1 MSDLKAT
8 VSETKNGFHVEGYEK
23 IEYDFT
29 FIDGVFDI
37 KNSNLADCYSRW
49 GRVLAVTD
57 LNIYNVY
64 GKQMQRY
71 FDHYGLELK
80 IHKTKIGEKAKT
92 IPTFLSI
99 VDSMTE
105 FGIYRKEP
113 VLVVGGGLVTDTAG
127 FACAAYRRNTNFIRV
142 PTTVIGLIDAS
153 VSIKV
158 AVNYGNYKNR
168 LGAYHAPIHTF
179 LDFTFLRTLPKAQIR
194 NGFAELIKISSCA
207 HLDTFNLL
215 DKYCEQLIETG
226 FGRTDNAP
234 AEVRKAADTINREG
248 IHEMLKLE
256 TPNLHEIGLD
266 RVIAYGH
273 TWSPLHELVPETP
286 LRHGHA
292 ISIDMA
298 YSATLANSRGLLS
311 DVEHMRL
318 LNLFSRAGLS
328 MDHHQFDEEILD
340 KGTAAILKTRDGK
353 LRAAV
358 PRPLGS
364 CIFINDLEPKEMHS
378 VLRRHKEIMKQFPRN
393 GEGLEAYVDA
403 SDTGYTENHY
413 DESKAIEEAAVT
425 AGNLNGFMNGTNGV
439 SKGVN
444 GHTNGHKDG
453 PEAHTNGELD
463 GVSKIAQQAG
473 FDGAEHGLMNGADGF
488 TNGAKA

>member
-1 MSDLKAT
+1 MSNLTAT
-8 VSETKNGFHVEGYEK
+8 VEETKNGFSVEGYEK
-23 IEYDFT
+23 ISYDFI
-29 FIDGVFDI
+29 FLDGVF
-37 KNSNLADCYSRW
+37 NVENPQLADCYKRW
-49 GRVLAVTD
+49 GRVLAVMD
-57 LNIYNVY
+57 QNVY
-64 GKQMQRY
+64 DIYGEQIERY
-71 FDHYGLELK
+71 FEHSKLDLK
-80 IHKTKIGEKAKT
+80 VHKTKIGEKAKT

-113 VLVVGGGLVTDTAG
+113 VLVVGGGLVTDVAG
-127 FACAAYRRNTNFIRV
+127 NTNFIRV

-168 LGAYHAPIHTF
+168 LGAYHAPMHTF
-179 LDFTFLRTLPKAQIR
+179 LDFTFLRTLPIAQIR
-194 NGFAELIKISSCA
+194 NGFAELIKISTCS
-207 HLDTFNLL
+207 HLPTFELL

-226 FGRTDNAP
+226 FGRTDGAP
-234 AEVRKAADTINREG
+234 KEVREAADKINKEG

-273 TWSPLHELVPETP
+273 TWSPMHELVPETP

-298 YSATLANSRGLLS
+298 YSATLANMRKLISDAEHRRILS
-311 DVEHMRL
+311 
-318 LNLFSRAGLS
+318 LFSRAGLS

-358 PRPLGS
+358 PNPIGKCTFL
-364 CIFINDLEPKEMHS
+364 NDVDAKELNAA
-378 VLRRHKEIMKQFPRN
+378 LRRHKQIMKEYPRN
-393 GEGLEAYVDA
+393 GEGIEAYVDA
-403 SDTGYTENHY
+403 SDTGYTKNNKTEVH
-413 DESKAIEEAAVT
+413 AIEEAAAE
-425 AGNLNGFMNGTNGV
+425 AGSMNGNGHV
-439 SKGVN
+439 KGGIVQN
-444 GHTNGHKDG
+444 GHTNGYMKVHAKG
-453 PEAHTNGELD
+453 ANGIKEKL
-463 GVSKIAQQAG
+463 AN
-473 FDGAEHGLMNGADGF
+473 GL
-488 TNGAKA
+488 TNGANGFTDGARA

>member
-1 MSDLKAT
+1 MSDLVAT
-8 VSETKNGFHVEGYEK
+8 VQETKSGFRVDGYEK
-23 IEYDFT
+23 ISYDFT
-29 FIDGVFDI
+29 FLDGVF
-37 KNSNLADCYSRW
+37 KPENPQLAECYKKW

-57 LNIYNVY
+57 LNVYNVY
-64 GKQMQRY
+64 GEQIEKY
-71 FDHYGLELK
+71 FEHHELELK
-80 IHKTKIGEKAKT
+80 VHKTKIGEKAKT
-92 IPTFLSI
+92 IPTLLSI

-113 VLVVGGGLVTDTAG
+113 VLVVGGGLVTDVAG

-168 LGAYHAPIHTF
+168 LGAYHAPMHTF
-179 LDFTFLRTLPKAQIR
+179 LDFTFLRTLPTAQIR
-194 NGFAELIKISSCA
+194 NGFAELIKISTCS

-215 DKYCEQLIETG
+215 DKYCEQLIQTG
-226 FGRTDNAP
+226 FGRIDGAP
-234 AEVRKAADTINREG
+234 REVREAADKINREG

-273 TWSPLHELVPETP
+273 TWSPMHELVPETP

-298 YSATLANSRGLLS
+298 YSATLANNLKLIS
-311 DVEHMRL
+311 DHEHRRIL
-318 LNLFSRAGLS
+318 DLFSRAGLS
-328 MDHHQFDEEILD
+328 MDHPQFNEEILD
-340 KGTAAILKTRDGK
+340 KGTAAILKTRDGM

-358 PRPLGS
+358 PNPIGS
-364 CIFINDLEPKEMHS
+364 CTFINNISNSQLNEA
-378 VLRRHKEIMKQFPRN
+378 LRRHKQLMKMYPRN

-403 SDTGYTENHY
+403 SDTGYTENNKQ
-413 DESKAIEEAAVT
+413 EVLALETAAEEA
-425 AGNLNGFMNGTNGV
+425 GSLNGNGYIHGGTVPNGDM
-439 SKGVN
+439 KGVN
-444 GHTNGHKDG
+444 CVKEQTSDG
-453 PEAHTNGELD
+453 CA
-463 GVSKIAQQAG
+463 K
-473 FDGAEHGLMNGADGF
+473 GF
-488 TNGAKA
+488 TNGINGFTNGTKA

>member
-1 MSDLKAT
+1 MSDLTAT
-8 VSETKNGFHVEGYEK
+8 VSETTNGFHVDGYEK
-23 IEYDFT
+23 ISYDFT
-29 FIDGVFDI
+29 FLDGVF
-37 KNSNLADCYSRW
+37 NLENPQLANCYERW

-57 LNIYNVY
+57 LNVYNVY
-64 GKQMQRY
+64 GEQIERY
-71 FDHYGLELK
+71 FEHYGLTLK
-80 IHKTKIGEKAKT
+80 VHKTKIGEKAKT

-113 VLVVGGGLVTDTAG
+113 VLVVGGGLVTDVAG

-179 LDFTFLRTLPKAQIR
+179 LDFTFLRTLPTAQIR
-194 NGFAELIKISSCA
+194 NGFAELIKISTCS
-207 HLDTFNLL
+207 HLNTFNLL
-215 DKYCEQLIETG
+215 DKYCEELIETG
-226 FGRTDNAP
+226 FGRTDGASK
-234 AEVRKAADTINREG
+234 EVRDAADTINKDG

-273 TWSPLHELVPETP
+273 TWSPMHELVPETP

-298 YSATLANSRGLLS
+298 YSATLANDRKLIS
-311 DVEHMRL
+311 DEEHRRV

-328 MDHHQFDEEILD
+328 MDHPQFDEEILD

-358 PRPLGS
+358 PSPLGS
-364 CIFINDLEPKEMHS
+364 CKFLNDVTADELNAA
-378 VLRRHKEIMKQFPRN
+378 LRRHKKIMKQYPRN

-403 SDTGYTENHY
+403 SDTGYTENNNA
-413 DESKAIEEAAVT
+413 EVEAIETAAEK
-425 AGNLNGFMNGTNGV
+425 AGDLNGHGAIHGGSVPNGYLNGINGVKEKMANGNGSVDGLTNGTNGFI
-439 SKGVN
+439 N
-444 GHTNGHKDG
+444 GSR
-453 PEAHTNGELD
+453 A
-463 GVSKIAQQAG
+463 
-473 FDGAEHGLMNGADGF
+473 
-488 TNGAKA
+488 

>member
-1 MSDLKAT
+1 MSDLTAA
-8 VSETKNGFHVEGYEK
+8 VIETKNGFHVDGYEK
-23 IEYDFT
+23 ISYDFT
-29 FIDGVFDI
+29 FLDGVF
-37 KNSNLADCYSRW
+37 NTENAQLAECYKPW

-57 LNIYNVY
+57 LNVYNVY
-64 GKQMQRY
+64 GEQIEEY
-71 FDHYGLELK
+71 FKHYDLDLK
-80 IHKTKIGEKAKT
+80 VHKTKIGEKAKT

-105 FGIYRKEP
+105 FGIFRKEP
-113 VLVVGGGLVTDTAG
+113 VLVVGGGLVTDVAG

-168 LGAYHAPIHTF
+168 LGAYHAPMHTF
-179 LDFTFLRTLPKAQIR
+179 LDFTFLRTLPTAQIR
-194 NGFAELIKISSCA
+194 NGFAELIKISTCS
-207 HLDTFNLL
+207 HLDTFDLL

-226 FGRTDNAP
+226 FGRTDGAP
-234 AEVRKAADTINREG
+234 KEVREAADKINKEG

-273 TWSPLHELVPETP
+273 TWSPMHELVPETP

-298 YSATLANSRGLLS
+298 YSATLANNRKLIS
-311 DVEHMRL
+311 DAEHRRIL
-318 LNLFSRAGLS
+318 KLFSRAGLS
-328 MDHHQFDEEILD
+328 MDHHMFDEEILD

-358 PRPLGS
+358 PNPIGS
-364 CIFINDLEPKEMHS
+364 CTFLNDVSADELNAA
-378 VLRRHKEIMKQFPRN
+378 LRRHKQLMKEYPRN
-393 GEGLEAYVDA
+393 GEGIEAFVDA
-403 SDTGYTENHY
+403 SDTGYTENNKTETE
-413 DESKAIEEAAVT
+413 DLEEAAAEAGSLNGSKAI
-425 AGNLNGFMNGTNGV
+425 NGGVKTNGHANGTNGV
-439 SKGVN
+439 KEKLANGSAKGL
-444 GHTNGHKDG
+444 TNG
-453 PEAHTNGELD
+453 TNGFKN
-463 GVSKIAQQAG
+463 GV
-473 FDGAEHGLMNGADGF
+473 
-488 TNGAKA
+488 KA